1 MLACLVLPHKL
12 EVGVLHLPFASVSDQ
27 VTVGRREMAGGHLFF
42 FLPVMFDFIGDAVCL
57 SRDRSR
63 FWLDFFFPCGCFCF
77 PSYQF
82 LFIKSGTHEANVK
95 PRELTTLPLLKS
107 GEGISFSSFRGF
119 SGLLYGQV
127 WVFPLFCVRQ

>member
-12 EVGVLHLPFASVSDQ
+12 EVGVLHLPFASVNDQ
-27 VTVGRREMAGGHLFF
+27 VTMGRKEVAGGHLF

-57 SRDRSR
+57 TRDRSR
-63 FWLDFFFPCGCFCF
+63 LWLDFFFPYSCFCCT
-77 PSYQF
+77 SYQF

-95 PRELTTLPLLKS
+95 PRDLATLPLLKS
-107 GEGISFSSFRGF
+107 RVGISFSSLRGF

-127 WVFPLFCVRQ
+127 WVFPLFCMRQ